1 MAKRLN
7 PRRRLIAQLRE
18 WESQERSLRIAYNDE
33 PLQKGNVR
41 ASMFN
46 PTRARAW
53 IATIAPSHS
62 APKLLWETGG
72 KTGKLVKGNL
82 VRPKGKPQFQ
92 GVGVNQPIDASNLVN
107 KSDPARAKIGKSAG
121 EARIKSAQVE
131 KVHQFSR
138 SLARA
143 NVSATRKKE
152 D

>member
-18 WESQERSLRIAYNDE
+18 WESQERSLRTAYNDE

-41 ASMFN
+41 SSMFN

-53 IATIAPSHS
+53 IATQAKSMRAPR
-62 APKLLWETGG
+62 LLWENGG
-72 KTGKLVKGNL
+72 KAGKSVKGNL

-92 GVGVNQPIDASNLVN
+92 GVGVNQPTDVENFDRTRVRKGAEPV
-107 KSDPARAKIGKSAG
+107 
-121 EARIKSAQVE
+121 AQVSAPLMKANSTSKLVAKSRLE
-131 KVHQFSR
+131 KKWGIKV
-138 SLARA
+138 
-143 NVSATRKKE
+143 